1 MSVPFISIIVPVYNV
16 AQFLSITL
24 DSILNQQYTNYEIIL
39 INDGSTDESAEIAQ
53 RYASNDQRIV
63 FIDKCNEGVATT
75 RNKGLEVSR
84 GNYIMFLDADDI
96 IYPNTLDKI
105 AAMLRTTNA
114 DLLRFEHQTI
124 DEEGNELYP
133 NYNIRRRKK
142 YVGCELDAATFM
154 NKILLNEYYMC
165 LNIFKSSLIKSHH
178 ISFLPDCTYN
188 EYTLFILKSLLYSKK
203 NFYIPI
209 KVYGYR
215 KYSEAVTAKFS
226 MKNYEDVKLVFTEI
240 IQMSENI
247 TNNLRTSFKTVAE
260 SLAIHLYLEK
270 SNMNVLDGDLDAIIC
285 QCTNRPV
292 MVEWKCISLLGDKG
306 FKLWRSLFL
315 LKRILNRLM

>member
-24 DSILNQQYTNYEIIL
+24 DSILNQQYINYEIIL

-188 EYTLFILKSLLYSKK
+188 EDTLFILKSLLYSKK

-270 SNMNVLDGDLDAIIC
+270 SNMNVLDGDLEAIIC
-285 QCTNRPV
+285 HVQIGRLWWNGNV
-292 MVEWKCISLLGDKG
+292 SLCWGIKVLSYGGVFFFLKG
-306 FKLWRSLFL
+306 Y
-315 LKRILNRLM
+315 